1 MSGKRL
7 QRHYKDHLSDFKQWE
22 HKSHAK
28 QWLVFPENLGP
39 YLSIDET
46 ALSKGE
52 LYTIITNK
60 KAKGKKGA
68 LVGIFHGTK
77 VEPIIEQLLKIPA
90 KKRAKVKE
98 ITLDMAN
105 AMKTI
110 STKCFPKAIQVTDR
124 FHVQKLAIQALQDL
138 RIKYR
143 WEALDQE
150 NQQIK
155 LSRAADKEFKSVT
168 FSNGDSSKQLLARS
182 RYLLY
187 KSPDKWTPNQ
197 KERGQILFNQYPEL
211 KKAYA
216 LVQGLRNIF
225 NQAIDIKVAYTK
237 LAHWY
242 KDVEESGFKSFQT
255 VANSITLN
263 YRSVLNYFLNRS
275 TNASAESFNAKV
287 KAFRSQFRGVRNTE
301 YFLYRLIK
309 LYS

>member
-1 MSGKRL
+1 M
-7 QRHYKDHLSDFKQWE
+7 
-22 HKSHAK
+22 
-28 QWLVFPENLGP
+28 GP

-60 KAKGKKGA
+60 KAKGKKGSIVA
-68 LVGIFHGTK
+68 IFSGTK
-77 VEPIIEQLLKIPA
+77 VEPIIEQLMKIPT
-90 KKRAKVKE
+90 KKRARVKE

-105 AMKTI
+105 SMKTI
-110 STKCFPKAIQVTDR
+110 AKKCFPKAVQVTDR
-124 FHVQKLAIQALQDL
+124 FHVQKLAIEALQDL

-150 NQQIK
+150 NEQIK
-155 LSRAADKEFKSVT
+155 LSRVADKEFKPVT

-197 KERGQILFNQYPEL
+197 KERGQILFNEYPEL
-211 KKAYA
+211 KKAYG

-255 VANSITLN
+255 VANSIALN